1 MNNEPR
7 NLMQAIAYI
16 WSQLPKQKLAIT
28 ILIGLC
34 LNLGIS
40 RRVYA
45 ATNTTLQIQF
55 TWAYGIL
62 GAIIFGLIIYL
73 LIVVFQPERF

>member
-1 MNNEPR
+1 MNNEPI
-7 NLMQAIAYI
+7 NLMRAIAYI
-16 WSQLPKQKLAIT
+16 LPQWRKQKLVLG
-28 ILIGLC
+28 ILIGLV

-40 RRVYA
+40 RGVYA

-55 TWAYGIL
+55 TWAYGVL
-62 GAIIFGLIIYL
+62 GAIILGLIIYL